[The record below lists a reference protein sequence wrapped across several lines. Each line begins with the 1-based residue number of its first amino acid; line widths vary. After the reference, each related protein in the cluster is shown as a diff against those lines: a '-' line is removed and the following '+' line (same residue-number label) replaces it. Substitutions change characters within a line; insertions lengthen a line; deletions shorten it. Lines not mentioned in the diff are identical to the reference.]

1 MTGRLKLIMAA
12 LALGLAPG
20 CFSIQAPL
28 PTPAPVPAPRLPPT
42 QSGFNDAGNAV
53 QSNLGAENALSV
65 WDMEKV

>member
-1 MTGRLKLIMAA
+1 MTGRLKLILAA

-42 QSGFNDAGNAV
+42 QSRFHDAGNV
-53 QSNLGAENALSV
+53 VPSNLGAEHALSV
-65 WDMEKV
+65 WDMEKA

>member
-42 QSGFNDAGNAV
+42 QSGFHDAGNAV

-65 WDMEKV
+65 WDMEKA